1 MISEVVI
8 VLSLTLA
15 GIAAGVINTVAGG
28 GSLISL
34 PIMIL
39 FGIPSTVANGTNRIA
54 IIAQALPATFVFF
67 KKGYKDIKQSIYI
80 AIALIPGAVL
90 GALAGVRM
98 PDFLFNKILAFIMI
112 IVAISMAV
120 RKYRHKNIYDTFAF
134 SNNLKRKPFV
144 YILLISI
151 GFYGGFIHVGIGFLL
166 MFN

>member
-1 MISEVVI
+1 MISEVAI
-8 VLSLTLA
+8 VLTLTLT

-67 KKGYKDIKQSIYI
+67 KKGYKDIKQSFFI

-90 GALAGVRM
+90 GALAGARM
-98 PDFLFNKILAFIMI
+98 PERLTK
-112 IVAISMAV
+112 
-120 RKYRHKNIYDTFAF
+120 
-134 SNNLKRKPFV
+134 
-144 YILLISI
+144 
-151 GFYGGFIHVGIGFLL
+151 
-166 MFN
+166 

>member
-90 GALAGVRM
+90 GALA
-98 PDFLFNKILAFIMI
+98 L
-112 IVAISMAV
+112 S
-120 RKYRHKNIYDTFAF
+120 
-134 SNNLKRKPFV
+134 
-144 YILLISI
+144 LIHI
-151 GFYGGFIHVGIGFLL
+151 
-166 MFN
+166 